1 MFTPMAERKSVL
13 HIPAFSVTARIIMT
27 ITETIL
33 EVQMTSTAE
42 RSDSLI
48 RNLLAESII
57 YLVSFL
63 IGKRID
69 SFIVWACM
77 LLCS

>member
-1 MFTPMAERKSVL
+1 MFTPMAERKSAL

-42 RSDSLI
+42 RSGSLI
-48 RNLLAESII
+48 RILLTENT
-57 YLVSFL
+57 
-63 IGKRID
+63 
-69 SFIVWACM
+69 AC
-77 LLCS
+77 S